1 MEISIEKLLRENE
14 ELKQAKKDAEYLA
27 WVWQTIR
34 NYSYESILAHGDLEG
49 IDFVANRVLSKRQN
63 WVAHD

>member
-1 MEISIEKLLRENE
+1 MNELEKLLRENE
-14 ELKQAKKDAEYLA
+14 ELKQAKRDAEYLA

-34 NYSYESILAHGDLEG
+34 SDGYESIIENGDPEG

-63 WVAHD
+63 WIAHD